1 MLKKFIKRSHHP
13 KMVVIVKELA
23 YVSLALSILFA
34 GVSPIFFK
42 LAVVNIKK
50 GPYLA
55 MAKAFLMNRNAIV
68 GLILYGASS
77 VLWLVSL
84 SYLEVSLM
92 YPLLSLAYVITT
104 LLAATYLRESV
115 AAIRWVGVLL
125 IVLGSI
131 LVGLD

>member
-1 MLKKFIKRSHHP
+1 
-13 KMVVIVKELA
+13 MVVMKELA

-34 GVSPIFFK
+34 GISPIFFK

-55 MAKAFLMNRNAIV
+55 MARAFLMNRNAIM

-104 LLAATYLRESV
+104 LLAAAYLRESV

-131 LVGLD
+131 LVGID